1 MSGTAIVMMI
11 VAIVLVWGGLLLAL
25 VNIKRSPEEVD
36 ELDDPADGTSQAA
49 DTSATSATEG
59 AVTSG
64 AREQGVTTTPHGQV
78 PEPYTDPA
86 GPGPRG

>member
-1 MSGTAIVMMI
+1 MSGAAIVMMI

-36 ELDDPADGTSQAA
+36 ELDDPADDTSQAA
-49 DTSATSATEG
+49 GPSVTEG
-59 AVTSG
+59 AVGSG
-64 AREQGVTTTPHGQV
+64 VGHHDATMPPHGQV
-78 PEPYTDPA
+78 SEPHTDPA

>member
-36 ELDDPADGTSQAA
+36 ELDDPAE
-49 DTSATSATEG
+49 DTSPAAETSGASATDG
-59 AVTSG
+59 AASG
-64 AREQGVTTTPHGQV
+64 AREHDVTTTPHGQV
-78 PEPYTDPA
+78 TEPRTDPA